1 MMLYLIYSGIFD
13 YLNFVDDYD
22 IMFYD
27 KTRMTSS
34 TDRIMKHETNQIG
47 I

>member
-1 MMLYLIYSGIFD
+1 MMLYLRYSGIFD
-13 YLNFVDDYD
+13 YLDFVDDYD
-22 IMFYD
+22 MFYD